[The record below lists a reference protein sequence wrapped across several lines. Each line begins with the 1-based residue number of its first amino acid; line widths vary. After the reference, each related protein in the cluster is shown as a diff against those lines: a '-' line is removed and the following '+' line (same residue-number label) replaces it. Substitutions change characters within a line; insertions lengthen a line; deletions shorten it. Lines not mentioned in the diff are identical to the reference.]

1 MLKTKLL
8 IATAVAGIMFSNSAF
23 AEQCAI
29 NYDNNGAVSCT
40 CKDKNHKYDG
50 EINVVGMSYVDK
62 TPDVAYLSFTAF
74 AKNEEA
80 SVAESKVNDQ
90 VKLLTSFVLTVVK
103 DDNAVTSGSINVRPK
118 YEHCLRKQCIW
129 KQELAGFEA
138 SRTVTVRVK
147 DFNLIGEI
155 TSNALNKAGIS
166 KVNGIT
172 YDLLNRDAAQ
182 KEADS
187 LAVAD
192 AIEKARRLAQG
203 FSAEL
208 DSVPLSIS
216 YGTAGYD
223 TTPKPMPVYEARTM
237 SLNAVDGAENGYSQ
251 YVPEKLR
258 ITSNV
263 YVSYAI
269 RETKQKLIAK

>member
-8 IATAVAGIMFSNSAF
+8 IATAVAGIMFGNSVL
-23 AEQCAI
+23 AEQCSI

-74 AKNEEA
+74 AENREA

-90 VKLLTSFVLTVVK
+90 VKLLTSFVSTVVK
-103 DDNAVTSGSINVRPK
+103 DDDAVTSGSVNVRPK
-118 YEHCLRKQCIW
+118 YDYNRKEQ
-129 KQELAGFEA
+129 KQEFAGFEA

-155 TSNALNKAGIS
+155 TSNALDKAGIS
-166 KVNGIT
+166 RVNGIT
-172 YDLLNRDAAQ
+172 YDLLNKDAAQ

-216 YGTAGYD
+216 YGTADYD
-223 TTPKPMPVYEARTM
+223 ATQRPMPVNEARIM
-237 SLNAVDGAENGYSQ
+237 SLKVDGAENGHSQ

>member
-8 IATAVAGIMFSNSAF
+8 ITTAVAGIMFSNSAF

-40 CKDKNHKYDG
+40 CKDKNHKYEG

-62 TPDVAYLSFTAF
+62 APDVAFLSFTAF
-74 AKNEEA
+74 AKDRDA

-90 VKLLTSFVLTVVK
+90 VKLLTSFVTTVVK
-103 DDNAVTSGSINVRPK
+103 DDDALTSGSVNVRPK
-118 YEHCLRKQCIW
+118 YDYNRKEQ
-129 KQELAGFEA
+129 KQEFVGFEA
-138 SRTVTVRVK
+138 TRTVTVKVK

-155 TSNALNKAGIS
+155 TSNALDKAGIS
-166 KVNGIT
+166 RVNGIT
-172 YDLLNRDAAQ
+172 YDLSNRETAQ

-203 FSAEL
+203 FNAEL
-208 DSVPLSIS
+208 DSVPLSIT

-223 TTPKPMPVYEARTM
+223 NTPRPMPVYEARMM
-237 SLNAVDGAENGYSQ
+237 SLKAVDGADNDYSQ

-269 RETKQKLIAK
+269 RETK

>member
-8 IATAVAGIMFSNSAF
+8 IATAVAGIMFGNSVL
-23 AEQCAI
+23 AEQCSI

-74 AKNEEA
+74 AENREA

-90 VKLLTSFVLTVVK
+90 VKLLTSFVSTVVK
-103 DDNAVTSGSINVRPK
+103 DDDAVTSGSVNVRPK
-118 YEHCLRKQCIW
+118 YDYNRKEQ
-129 KQELAGFEA
+129 KQEFAGFEA

-155 TSNALNKAGIS
+155 TSNALDKAGIS
-166 KVNGIT
+166 RVNGIT
-172 YDLLNRDAAQ
+172 YDLLNKDAAQ

-216 YGTAGYD
+216 YGTADYD
-223 TTPKPMPVYEARTM
+223 ATQRPMPVNEARIM
-237 SLNAVDGAENGYSQ
+237 SLKVDGAENGYSQ

>member
-50 EINVVGMSYVDK
+50 EINVVGVGYVDK

-74 AKNEEA
+74 AENEEA

-103 DDNAVTSGSINVRPK
+103 DDDAVTSGSVNVRPK
-118 YEHCLRKQCIW
+118 YKYFLRKPN
-129 KQELAGFEA
+129 QEFAGFEV

-155 TSNALNKAGIS
+155 ISNALDKVGIS
-166 KVNGIT
+166 KVNSIT
-172 YDLLNRDAAQ
+172 YDLLNRDVAQ

-192 AIEKARRLAQG
+192 AIEKARRLAQV

-223 TTPKPMPVYEARTM
+223 STPRPMPVYEARTM

>member
-8 IATAVAGIMFSNSAF
+8 IATAVAEIMFSNSVL
-23 AEQCAI
+23 AEQCSI
-29 NYDNNGAVSCT
+29 NYDNNGAVSCS

-62 TPDVAYLSFTAF
+62 APDVAYLSFTAF
-74 AKNEEA
+74 AENREA
-80 SVAESKVNDQ
+80 SVAESRVNDQ
-90 VKLLTSFVLTVVK
+90 VKLLTSFVSTIVK
-103 DDNAVTSGSINVRPK
+103 DDDAVTSGSVNVLPK
-118 YEHCLRKQCIW
+118 YEYNRKEQ
-129 KQELAGFEA
+129 KQEFAAFEA
-138 SRTVTVRVK
+138 SRIVTVRVK
-147 DFNLIGEI
+147 NFHLIGKI
-155 TSNALNKAGIS
+155 TSNALDKAGIS

-172 YDLLNRDAAQ
+172 YDLLNKDNAQ

-208 DSVPLSIS
+208 DSVPLSIT

-223 TTPKPMPVYEARTM
+223 TTPRPMPVYESRMM
-237 SLNAVDGAENGYSQ
+237 SLKAVDGAENGYSQ

-269 RETKQKLIAK
+269 RETK

>member
-50 EINVVGMSYVDK
+50 EINVVGVGYVDK

-74 AKNEEA
+74 AENKEA

-103 DDNAVTSGSINVRPK
+103 DDDAVTSGSVNVRPK
-118 YEHCLRKQCIW
+118 YKYFLRKPQ
-129 KQELAGFEA
+129 QEFAGFEV

-155 TSNALNKAGIS
+155 ISNALDKVGIS
-166 KVNGIT
+166 KVNSIT
-172 YDLLNRDAAQ
+172 YDLLNRDVAQ

-192 AIEKARRLAQG
+192 AIEKARRLAQV

-223 TTPKPMPVYEARTM
+223 STPRPMPVYEARTM

>member
-74 AKNEEA
+74 AESGEA
-80 SVAESKVNDQ
+80 LVAESKVNDQ
-90 VKLLTSFVLTVVK
+90 VKLLTSYVSSVVK
-103 DDNAVTSGSINVRPK
+103 DDDAVTSGSVNVRPK
-118 YEHCLRKQCIW
+118 YDYNRKEQ
-129 KQELAGFEA
+129 KQEFAGFEA

-155 TSNALNKAGIS
+155 TSNALDKAGIS
-166 KVNGIT
+166 KINGIT
-172 YDLLNRDAAQ
+172 YDLLNRDVAQ

-208 DSVPLSIS
+208 VDSVPLSIS

-223 TTPKPMPVYEARTM
+223 TTPRPMPVYEARTM

>member
-103 DDNAVTSGSINVRPK
+103 DDDAVTSGSVNVRPK
-118 YEHCLRKQCIW
+118 YKYFLRKP
-129 KQELAGFEA
+129 KQEFAGFEV

-155 TSNALNKAGIS
+155 ISNALDKAGIS
-166 KVNGIT
+166 KVNSIT
-172 YDLLNRDAAQ
+172 YDLLNRDVAQ

-192 AIEKARRLAQG
+192 AIEKARRLAQV

-223 TTPKPMPVYEARTM
+223 STPRPMPVYEARTM

>member
-8 IATAVAGIMFSNSAF
+8 IATAVAGIMFGNSVL
-23 AEQCAI
+23 AEQCSI
-29 NYDNNGAVSCT
+29 NYDNNGAVSCI

-103 DDNAVTSGSINVRPK
+103 DDDAVTSGSVIVRPK
-118 YEHCLRKQCIW
+118 YGHCLRNIW
-129 KQELAGFEA
+129 KQEFEGFEA

-155 TSNALNKAGIS
+155 TSNALDKAGIS
-166 KVNGIT
+166 RVNGIT

-192 AIEKARRLAQG
+192 AIEKARRLAHG

-208 DSVPLSIS
+208 VDSVPLSIS

-223 TTPKPMPVYEARTM
+223 TTPRSMPVYEARTM

-269 RETKQKLIAK
+269 RETK

>member
-8 IATAVAGIMFSNSAF
+8 IATAVAGIMFGNSVL
-23 AEQCAI
+23 AEQCSI

-103 DDNAVTSGSINVRPK
+103 DDDAVTSGSVIVRPK

-129 KQELAGFEA
+129 KQEFEGFEA

-147 DFNLIGEI
+147 DFTLIGEI
-155 TSNALNKAGIS
+155 TSNALDKAGIS

-172 YDLLNRDAAQ
+172 YDLLNKDAAQ

-223 TTPKPMPVYEARTM
+223 TTQRPMPVYEARTM

-258 ITSNV
+258 ITSSV

-269 RETKQKLIAK
+269 RETK

>member
-50 EINVVGMSYVDK
+50 EINVVGVGYVDK

-74 AKNEEA
+74 AENEEA

-103 DDNAVTSGSINVRPK
+103 DDDAVTSGSVNVRPK
-118 YEHCLRKQCIW
+118 YKYFLRKPN
-129 KQELAGFEA
+129 QEFAGFEV

-155 TSNALNKAGIS
+155 ISNALDKVGIS
-166 KVNGIT
+166 KVNSIT
-172 YDLLNRDAAQ
+172 YDLLNRDVAQ

-192 AIEKARRLAQG
+192 AIEKARRLAQA
-203 FSAEL
+203 FSAEH

-223 TTPKPMPVYEARTM
+223 STPRPMPVYEARTM
-237 SLNAVDGAENGYSQ
+237 SLNSVDGAENGYSQ

>member
-50 EINVVGMSYVDK
+50 EINVVGVGYVDK

-74 AKNEEA
+74 AENEEA

-103 DDNAVTSGSINVRPK
+103 DDDAVTSGSVNVRPK
-118 YEHCLRKQCIW
+118 YKYFLRKPN
-129 KQELAGFEA
+129 QEFAGFEV

-155 TSNALNKAGIS
+155 ISNALDKAGIS
-166 KVNGIT
+166 KVNSIT
-172 YDLLNRDAAQ
+172 YDLLNRDVAQ

-192 AIEKARRLAQG
+192 AIEKARRLAQV

-223 TTPKPMPVYEARTM
+223 STPRPMPVYEARTM

>member
-8 IATAVAGIMFSNSAF
+8 IATAVAGIIFSNSAF
-23 AEQCAI
+23 AEQCSI

-62 TPDVAYLSFTAF
+62 APDVAYLSFTAY
-74 AKNEEA
+74 AENREA

-90 VKLLTSFVLTVVK
+90 VKLLTSFVSTVVK
-103 DDNAVTSGSINVRPK
+103 DEDSVTSGSVNVRPK
-118 YEHCLRKQCIW
+118 YDYNRKEQ
-129 KQELAGFEA
+129 KQEFAGFEA

-155 TSNALNKAGIS
+155 TSNALDKAGIS
-166 KVNGIT
+166 RVNGIT

-208 DSVPLSIS
+208 DSVPLSIT

-223 TTPKPMPVYEARTM
+223 TTPRPMPVYEARMM
-237 SLNAVDGAENGYSQ
+237 SLKAVDGAENGYSQ

-269 RETKQKLIAK
+269 RETK

>member
-23 AEQCAI
+23 AEQCSI

-74 AKNEEA
+74 AENREA

-90 VKLLTSFVLTVVK
+90 VKLLTSFVSTEVK
-103 DDNAVTSGSINVRPK
+103 DDNAVTSGSVNVRPK
-118 YEHCLRKQCIW
+118 YDYNRKEQ
-129 KQELAGFEA
+129 KQEFVGFEA

-155 TSNALNKAGIS
+155 TSNALDKAGIS
-166 KVNGIT
+166 RVNGIT

-208 DSVPLSIS
+208 DSVPLSIT

-223 TTPKPMPVYEARTM
+223 NTPRPMPVYEARMM
-237 SLNAVDGAENGYSQ
+237 SLKAVDGAENGYSQ
-251 YVPEKLR
+251 YVPEKIR

>member
-50 EINVVGMSYVDK
+50 EINVVGVGYVDK

-74 AKNEEA
+74 AENEEA

-103 DDNAVTSGSINVRPK
+103 DDDAVTSGSVNVRPK
-118 YEHCLRKQCIW
+118 YKYFLRKP
-129 KQELAGFEA
+129 KQEFAGFEV

-155 TSNALNKAGIS
+155 ISNALDKAGIS
-166 KVNGIT
+166 KVNSIT
-172 YDLLNRDAAQ
+172 YDLLNRDVAQ

-192 AIEKARRLAQG
+192 AIEKARRLAQV

-223 TTPKPMPVYEARTM
+223 STPRPMPVYEARTM

-269 RETKQKLIAK
+269 RETK